1 MDRKR
6 NAALIR
12 WMAKYTMTTREFSDA
27 LNGYI
32 GELTG
37 RQGIVTERTVLKWR
51 AGEIRWPQTVQRA
64 AIQAVT
70 GQAPSDLGFVAP
82 TRSTR
87 RQKEGS
93 AVHRRRFVTVTTGT
107 ALGALMPVPVKGPSP
122 RVGAPDVE
130 LLTAK
135 LAAVV
140 ASDNRH
146 GGTTKVEV
154 RAAQL
159 ARQTL
164 ALQQHGTV
172 TSRVRGQLYSLAA
185 AFTSSAM
192 WAAIDGHRLDAAQQH
207 MQQAVTLAGLSGD
220 TAIVFRVWGHAGALY
235 RHLGRYTDALAADDA
250 ARSTSIVRRDPLYAS
265 LAHARTAVHHGDLR
279 DHNAVKRSI
288 GHAHDALTRADTTAP
303 RPPWMLFYD
312 QAELELLGLI
322 AHVSLHHWA
331 DAEAHAHR
339 HLALLRP
346 DLVRNRSLALAHMA
360 RAQLEQGALEAA
372 VSSAHAIPPDAW
384 HGRTGKLVKGFTGR
398 LSGLTSNDP
407 AARSWADY
415 TREKGMFT

>member
-1 MDRKR
+1 
-6 NAALIR
+6 
-12 WMAKYTMTTREFSDA
+12 
-27 LNGYI
+27 
-32 GELTG
+32 
-37 RQGIVTERTVLKWR
+37 
-51 AGEIRWPQTVQRA
+51 
-64 AIQAVT
+64 
-70 GQAPSDLGFVAP
+70 
-82 TRSTR
+82 
-87 RQKEGS
+87 
-93 AVHRRRFVTVTTGT
+93 
-107 ALGALMPVPVKGPSP
+107 MPVPVKGPSP

-346 DLVRNRSLALAHMA
+346 DLVRNRSWPWPTWPAPSSNKAPSKQPSPPHTPSRPTPGTA
-360 RAQLEQGALEAA
+360 GLE
-372 VSSAHAIPPDAW
+372 SSSKA
-384 HGRTGKLVKGFTGR
+384 
-398 LSGLTSNDP
+398 SP
-407 AARSWADY
+407 AACPASPPT
-415 TREKGMFT
+415 TRRPGPGPTTPERKACSRDR